1 MTESETESQAE
12 TETKTA
18 RGSTVLVFGRVPPP
32 ARLRDEVIVKPT
44 GWAALGP
51 RIVRGVC
58 LHRTLGGPIATTGD
72 YFRTFD
78 ARYDDGGHG
87 WNALT
92 DWGVGLDGL
101 VLRWNADGV
110 RSPHAN
116 GPVQAPEGDA
126 VAFLSRYGAIAV
138 NRDLES
144 IELEGR
150 AYDSPL
156 TPALLDA
163 AVELIAWRMDRA
175 FIPWDVWPRNRDG
188 TQAIYW
194 HGEFGPKDC
203 PGPVVRAR
211 TGELIE
217 RVGARLKAFQSR
229 AASAPLPAPTP
240 APPASVPALPILPGL
255 DEALARRWFGT
266 VVAGGSLY
274 AFDPDGPVSRLWIAH
289 GRARGEW
296 PPLLAV
302 ETAGDRR
309 YFRFGNGFTV
319 WTGPGREAM
328 VLRG

>member
-1 MTESETESQAE
+1 M
-12 TETKTA
+12 
-18 RGSTVLVFGRVPPP
+18 PPP
-32 ARLRDEVIVKPT
+32 VRLRDDVIVKPA

-51 RIVRGVC
+51 RATRGVC

-78 ARYDDGGHG
+78 ARFDDGGHG

-116 GPVQAPEGDA
+116 GPVTDPSGDA
-126 VAFLSRYGAIAV
+126 PAFLARYGPAGV

-163 AVELIAWRMDRA
+163 AVELVAWRIDRA
-175 FIPWDVWPRNRDG
+175 RVPWDVWPRNRDG
-188 TQAIYW
+188 LQAIYW

-203 PGPVVRAR
+203 PGPVVRAS
-211 TGELIE
+211 TAELIE
-217 RVGARLKAFQSR
+217 RVGARLKAFQTG
-229 AASAPLPAPTP
+229 AVPAPLPVPPPRPPTP
-240 APPASVPALPILPGL
+240 ARPIAPGL
-255 DEALARRWFGT
+255 DEALARAWFGS
-266 VVAGGSLY
+266 VVAAGKVY
-274 AFDPDGPVSRLWIAH
+274 AFDPDGPVGRLWLAH
-289 GRARGEW
+289 GRERGEW

-302 ETAGDRR
+302 ETHGDRR
-309 YFRFGNGFTV
+309 YFRFGNGLTL
-319 WTGPGREAM
+319 WAPPGQEVR